1 VPLVVL
7 LVRRTLVTV
16 VPVCHIRSSTPVAE
30 YAPHYYIPYV
40 FMLRTN
46 ERFSTFSRP
55 FEIPYYKNVDVL
67 SIFIYARVKYAH
79 VYACVFSSS
88 NRSIQTRSFHSVL
101 RFDSDNI
108 PPVLSFLITRRS
120 LIYHI
125 ATRSLHELYTAG
137 VIKRN

>member
-1 VPLVVL
+1 MPLVVL

-30 YAPHYYIPYV
+30 CAPHYYIPYV

-67 SIFIYARVKYAH
+67 SIFIYAH

-108 PPVLSFLITRRS
+108 LPVLSFLITRRS